1 MQCANYLMF
10 VVPFET
16 IFFQELA
23 HNYHDGWIL
32 ILWAENN
39 VYIDFF
45 FFFISN
51 SISCLLARL

>member
-45 FFFISN
+45 FFFDF
-51 SISCLLARL
+51 